1 MIRHRFSNVRTMTAR
16 LLLVFGALAIAIGMA
31 MVYLFN
37 TALHWGEDAVN
48 ERSLMMSRDVAVARY
63 LTGAVGPIEID
74 RITYAYDS
82 LADVPEFVPKRLLS
96 KHFII
101 EELHLELGSVYVLVT
116 EFQKHGE
123 NQPLVL
129 VAETESVEVT
139 DRETVLLNLMI
150 VSAAIGIMMIVG
162 VVVYLLSVRLIQPV
176 KELGNQ
182 LASLKDDT
190 RTPLYMADSAAQE
203 FVQLTEAF
211 NQHREELDTLI
222 RREQAFARYA
232 SHELRTPLTI
242 VRGAANLLSH
252 SDKPEFVDRQRQR
265 ILSAAEEMQTMVDAL
280 LSLVRY
286 EKSEQAIEPRT
297 LRSEELQRIVDLEQ
311 GAADNKAVGLAL
323 TVSGEPVVQ
332 AEPAVVKMI
341 IGNLLR
347 NAIAATGDGEVRV
360 EMDNDSLTILDQ
372 GPGLDGIECGG
383 HGLGLLIV
391 EDLCQRYR
399 WKFELKNRKHQ
410 GCIARIGFNH

>member
-16 LLLVFGALAIAIGMA
+16 LLLVFGALAIAVGLA
-31 MVYLFN
+31 MVSLFN

-48 ERSLMMSRDVAVARY
+48 ERSLMLSKEVAVARY
-63 LTGAVGPIEID
+63 LTGASGPIEID
-74 RITYAYDS
+74 RITYAFDN
-82 LADVPEFVPKRLLS
+82 LADVPDFVPKRLLS
-96 KHFII
+96 QRFII

-123 NQPLVL
+123 SQPLVL

-139 DRETVLLNLMI
+139 DRETVLLNLMV

-162 VVVYLLSVRLIQPV
+162 IVVYLLSVRLIQPV
-176 KELGNQ
+176 KELGDQ
-182 LASLKDDT
+182 LANLKNDT

-203 FVQLTEAF
+203 FVQLTNAF

-242 VRGAANLLSH
+242 VRGAANLLGQST
-252 SDKPEFVDRQRQR
+252 KPEFVDRQRQR
-265 ILSAAEEMQTMVDAL
+265 ILGATEEMQTMVDAL

-286 EKSEQAIEPRT
+286 EKSEQSVEPRPLST
-297 LRSEELQRIVDLEQ
+297 DELQGIVDLEQ
-311 GAADNKAVGLAL
+311 SGADNKEVGLTLAV
-323 TVSGEPVVQ
+323 TGTPQIE

-347 NAIAATGDGEVRV
+347 NAIAATGKGEVRIS
-360 EMDNDSLTILDQ
+360 MDDHSLTILDQ

-399 WKFELKNRKHQ
+399 WLFELKNRDTQ
-410 GCIARIGFNH
+410 GCVARIRFSH